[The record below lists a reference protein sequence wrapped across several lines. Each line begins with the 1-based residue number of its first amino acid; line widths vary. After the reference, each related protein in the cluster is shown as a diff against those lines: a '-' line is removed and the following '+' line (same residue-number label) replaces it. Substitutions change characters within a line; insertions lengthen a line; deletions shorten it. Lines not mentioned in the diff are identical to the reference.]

1 MSSTYERTV
10 QENLSSNPKLNN
22 YWLGFTFLPAELQ
35 VTRGLSPK
43 NLRVNLT
50 LKKTHKNGQKNL
62 LFFSSSRI
70 TVKCKNNSNESN

>member
-43 NLRVNLT
+43 NRRVNLT
-50 LKKTHKNGQKNL
+50 LKKNTQKWAEKFF
-62 LFFSSSRI
+62 FFSAAA
-70 TVKCKNNSNESN
+70 ESQ

>member
-1 MSSTYERTV
+1 
-10 QENLSSNPKLNN
+10 LNN

-50 LKKTHKNGQKNL
+50 LKKHTKMGRKIF
-62 LFFSSSRI
+62 FFSAAA
-70 TVKCKNNSNESN
+70 ESQ